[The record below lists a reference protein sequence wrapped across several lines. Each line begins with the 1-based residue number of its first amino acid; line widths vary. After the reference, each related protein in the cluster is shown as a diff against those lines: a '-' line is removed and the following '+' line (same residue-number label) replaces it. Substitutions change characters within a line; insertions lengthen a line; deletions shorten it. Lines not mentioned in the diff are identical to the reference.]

1 MKELCAREIEIRRDA
16 EEEREREREGVC
28 VGVSREVEERRGR

>member
-1 MKELCAREIEIRRDA
+1 MQGRQRY
-16 EEEREREREGVC
+16 EEMQKKEREREGVC

>member
-1 MKELCAREIEIRRDA
+1 MQGRQRY
-16 EEEREREREGVC
+16 EEMQKKREREREGVC